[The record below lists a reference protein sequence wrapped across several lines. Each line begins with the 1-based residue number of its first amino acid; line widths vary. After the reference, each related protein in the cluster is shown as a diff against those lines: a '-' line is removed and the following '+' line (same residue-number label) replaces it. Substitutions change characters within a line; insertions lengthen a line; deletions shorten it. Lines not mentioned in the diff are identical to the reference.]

1 MIGSLILIISV
12 IYSAI
17 LCQRNL
23 SDQFRD
29 AKISFVT
36 SAGIWLAS
44 RVYSSTELPYNE
56 IVGDISLMVTYSI
69 ILVALLMII
78 RKLKPTVF
86 RYPYAAV
93 FMPLIIP
100 FSYYLIYQT
109 SLMRETIIHS
119 VSGMIIL
126 VVLFLSTGYK
136 TEKITLIS
144 TVAGAVLLT
153 SSIAALV
160 FLDDDQYIH
169 TFWYLITST
178 GVAVGAYGFVSTFNN
193 KIIDI

>member
-1 MIGSLILIISV
+1 
-12 IYSAI
+12 
-17 LCQRNL
+17 
-23 SDQFRD
+23 
-29 AKISFVT
+29 
-36 SAGIWLAS
+36 
-44 RVYSSTELPYNE
+44 
-56 IVGDISLMVTYSI
+56 
-69 ILVALLMII
+69 
-78 RKLKPTVF
+78 
-86 RYPYAAV
+86 
-93 FMPLIIP
+93 
-100 FSYYLIYQT
+100 
-109 SLMRETIIHS
+109 MRETIIHS